1 MMRDAD
7 VNIAYMGVMG
17 VMTPNSIERTSLS
30 SLRFI
35 GAFVVT
41 VFVQKFTLS
50 LALLLGHGDNVR
62 GWQATM
68 ILYGLLAVMMF
79 LTCFKFTRERIVP
92 PVDQKKNLKLD
103 VPTVITSRPCR

>member
-1 MMRDAD
+1 
-7 VNIAYMGVMG
+7 MG

-50 LALLLGHGDNVR
+50 LVLLLGHGDNAR

-68 ILYGLLAVMMF
+68 ILYGLLAVLMF

-92 PVDQKKNLKLD
+92 PVDQEANLKLGLRS
-103 VPTVITSRPCR
+103 VITTHTWRVMFAAVIFV